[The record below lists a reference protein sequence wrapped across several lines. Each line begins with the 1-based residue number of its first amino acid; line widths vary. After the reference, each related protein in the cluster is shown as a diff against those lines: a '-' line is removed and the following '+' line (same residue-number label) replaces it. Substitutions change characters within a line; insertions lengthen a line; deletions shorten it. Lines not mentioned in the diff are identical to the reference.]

1 MNADNRSGFDQ
12 VPSQH
17 KARSGNSPRI
27 GIICGSGSK
36 EIFSEFKEFTPI
48 RVKTPYGD
56 PSSQILVGELSG
68 RQVAV
73 LFRHGRDHEIP
84 PHRIN
89 YRANVWSFHHI
100 GVSAIIALTSVGG
113 IRKTLGPGAIAIPC
127 QLIDYTYGRE
137 NTYFEGGDSGVG
149 HLEMADPF
157 CEALRSTLLGAADES
172 KLEVM
177 DGGVY
182 AVTQGPRFETSAE
195 ISRLAKDGAD
205 MVGMTAMPEAS
216 LAAELELCY
225 ACISLSVNFA
235 SGVDN
240 KANQFSEIREA
251 YRKGSV
257 NVEKLVKEAIRI
269 ADCSYTAE
277 STVFRL

>member
-1 MNADNRSGFDQ
+1 MNAGSCSEMNQ
-12 VPSQH
+12 VSHH
-17 KARSGNSPRI
+17 KANSDASHRI

-36 EIFSEFKEFTPI
+36 EIFAEFRKFTPI
-48 RVKTPYGD
+48 HVDTPYGET
-56 PSSQILVGELSG
+56 SSQILLGELSG

-73 LFRHGRDHEIP
+73 LFRHGRNHEIP
-84 PHRIN
+84 PHKIN
-89 YRANVWSFHHI
+89 YRANIWALHHI
-100 GVSAIIALTSVGG
+100 GASAIVALTSVGG
-113 IRKTLGPGAIAIPC
+113 IRNTLGPGAVAIPN
-127 QLIDYTYGRE
+127 QLIDYTYGRA

-149 HLEMADPF
+149 HLEMANPF
-157 CEALRSTLLGAADES
+157 CEALRSTLISAADEG
-172 KLEVM
+172 KFDVM

-195 ISRLAKDGAD
+195 VSRLAKDGAD

-240 KANQFSEIREA
+240 KAIRFEEIHEA

-257 NVEKLVKEAIRI
+257 IVEKLVKEALRI
-269 ADCSYTAE
+269 AHHSYSAE

>member
-1 MNADNRSGFDQ
+1 MNQFSH
-12 VPSQH
+12 H
-17 KARSGNSPRI
+17 KASSDASHRI

-36 EIFSEFKEFTPI
+36 EIFAEFRKFTSI
-48 RVKTPYGD
+48 RVDTPYGET
-56 PSSQILVGELSG
+56 SSQILLGELSG

-73 LFRHGRDHEIP
+73 LFRHGRNHEIP
-84 PHRIN
+84 PHKIN
-89 YRANVWSFHHI
+89 YRANIWALHHI
-100 GVSAIIALTSVGG
+100 GASAIVALTSVGG
-113 IRKTLGPGAIAIPC
+113 IRKTLGPGAVAIPS
-127 QLIDYTYGRE
+127 QLIDYTYGRA

-149 HLEMADPF
+149 HLEMANPF
-157 CEALRSTLLGAADES
+157 CEALRSTLISAADEG
-172 KLEVM
+172 KFEVM

-195 ISRLAKDGAD
+195 VSRLAKDGAD

-216 LAAELELCY
+216 LAAELEMCY

-240 KANQFSEIREA
+240 KAIRFEEIHEA

-257 NVEKLVKEAIRI
+257 IVEKLVKEALRI
-269 ADCSYTAE
+269 AHHSYSAE